1 MSLEERELLD
11 LEKAVKLLEQATITE
26 KMTQMV
32 GKPIDYL
39 MSKLPK
45 GAEAQIYSLV
55 EKALHKAADAA
66 LWSLNNEPNR
76 EASTKTNKF
85 FAAVSGAVGGT
96 FGFSALAIE
105 LPLSTTIMLRSVADI
120 ARSEGFDLD
129 KVETKQACLEVFAL
143 GGPSEN
149 DNAVDTAYENDD
161 AVDTAYYATRSFTAE
176 AMQIL
181 SKELSEIA
189 TKKVSVNA
197 AMNLT
202 PRQTGKWLAT
212 LIEKVATRF
221 GIVITE
227 KTAAQVVP
235 VIGAF
240 AGATLNIMFTDYY
253 QDMARGHF
261 IIKRLEKKYGS
272 ELIKS
277 EYMKILNLVRS

>member
-1 MSLEERELLD
+1 SLEERELLD
-11 LEKAVKLLEQATITE
+11 LEKAVKLLEQVTITE

-39 MSKLPK
+39 MNKLPK

-149 DNAVDTAYENDD
+149 DD

-189 TKKVSVNA
+189 TKKASVNA

-202 PRQTGKWLAT
+202 PTQTGKWLTT

-235 VIGAF
+235 IIGAF

>member
-39 MSKLPK
+39 MNKLPK

-149 DNAVDTAYENDD
+149 DD

-189 TKKVSVNA
+189 TKKASVNA

-202 PRQTGKWLAT
+202 PTQTGKWLTT

-235 VIGAF
+235 IIGAF

-253 QDMARGHF
+253 QAVSYTHLTLPTRRRSCLDPGDPPN
-261 IIKRLEKKYGS
+261 IKERKK
-272 ELIKS
+272 
-277 EYMKILNLVRS
+277 KIR

>member
-105 LPLSTTIMLRSVADI
+105 LPLSTTIMFRSVADI

-202 PRQTGKWLAT
+202 PTQTGKWLAT